1 MSKKIK
7 LFLFI
12 GLPCS
17 FLLTS
22 CNVDMIQHRIETVVN
37 NMLPNL
43 YITLMQLGLFALT
56 AVVFIFLAYKPL
68 KKKLQKRAEFIQ
80 SNIDDSK
87 KKKEEAEINLQKA
100 NDIVFASQKK
110 ASLIIQEAQVMAEQ
124 KAQSLEIEL
133 SKHIEDQK
141 QQAHKDIE
149 AERVKMKKEAK
160 IEMVDAVLT
169 TSKEV
174 LKREVT
180 KEDND
185 RFIEEFIDELD
196 KK

>member
-7 LFLFI
+7 LFIYI

-17 FLLTS
+17 LLLTS
-22 CNVDMIQHRIETVVN
+22 CNVDMIQDRIETVVN

-43 YITLMQLGLFALT
+43 YITLMQLALFVLT
-56 AVVFIFLAYKPL
+56 ALIFIFFAYKPL
-68 KKKLQKRAEFIQ
+68 KKKLQKRAEYIE
-80 SNIDDSK
+80 SNINESK
-87 KKKEEAEINLQKA
+87 KKKEEAEISLQKA

-110 ASLIIQEAQVMAEQ
+110 AASIVQEAQIMAEQ
-124 KAQSLEIEL
+124 KAQTLENEL
-133 SKHIEDQK
+133 SKHIESQK

-149 AERVKMKKEAK
+149 AERIRMKKEAK
-160 IEMVDAVLT
+160 LEMVDAVLVA
-169 TSKEV
+169 SKEV

-180 KEDND
+180 KDDND

-196 KK
+196 KN

>member
-1 MSKKIK
+1 MSKKVK

-22 CNVDMIQHRIETVVN
+22 CNVDMIQDRIETVVN

-43 YITLMQLGLFALT
+43 YITLMQLGLFVLT
-56 AVVFIFLAYKPL
+56 AVAFIFLAYKPL
-68 KKKLQKRAEFIQ
+68 KKKLKQRADYIQ
-80 SNIDDSK
+80 GNIDDSK
-87 KKKEEAEINLQKA
+87 KKKEEAEETLKQA
-100 NDIVFASQKK
+100 NEIVFASQKK
-110 ASLIIQEAQVMAEQ
+110 AASIVQEAQIMAEQ
-124 KAQSLEIEL
+124 KAQNLEIEL

-160 IEMVDAVLT
+160 MEMVDAVLT

-174 LKREVT
+174 LRREVT